1 MVPTLSTIYSS
12 ITSSLLAYVD
22 PGTGSFI
29 AQMLIAG
36 FLGFLFMIR
45 SWLYQMWSKLRG
57 KSVTSQDD

>member
-1 MVPTLSTIYSS
+1 MSAILSL

-45 SWLYQMWSKLRG
+45 SWLYRIWSKLRG
-57 KSVTSQDD
+57 KPVTSQDD

>member
-1 MVPTLSTIYSS
+1 MFFFNT
-12 ITSSLLAYVD
+12 SLLSQVPLFAYID

-45 SWLYQMWSKLRG
+45 SWLYRMWNRLRG
-57 KSVTSQDD
+57 KSPVSNDD